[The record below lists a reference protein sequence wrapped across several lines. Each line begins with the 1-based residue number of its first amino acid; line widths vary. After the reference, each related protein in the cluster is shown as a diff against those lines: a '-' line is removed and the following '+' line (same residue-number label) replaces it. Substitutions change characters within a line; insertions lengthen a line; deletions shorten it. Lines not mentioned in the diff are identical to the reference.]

1 MSGTIVR
8 TIFAATLTLVA
19 ASSALAKTPEKIW
32 EAIGFA
38 NPESVLWDEAR
49 NTLYVSNVNG
59 AATEKDGNGYISKLS
74 PDGKVT
80 AEKWVTGLD
89 APKGMAVVKGRLYVS
104 DIDRLVV
111 VDIASGKITKT
122 YAAKGAQFLNDVAA
136 DTGGDVYVSDMLG
149 NAIWRL
155 KSGAFDL
162 WLADAQLE
170 SPNGLK
176 VDGGRLM
183 VAAWGPMTGEGFATS
198 APGRLKAVS
207 IADKIIR
214 DISPPFGNLDG
225 LEPDGKGGWLVS
237 DWMNGALYKT
247 DPKGRPTRL
256 LSLDKGSADIGHMP
270 TANVVVIPMMMHGK
284 VTAYR
289 LP

>member
-1 MSGTIVR
+1 MKKRIA
-8 TIFAATLTLVA
+8 ILFAALALSA
-19 ASSALAKTPEKIW
+19 APAFAKGPEKLW

-59 AATEKDGNGYISKLS
+59 AANEKAGNGYISKLS

-80 AEKWVTGLD
+80 ADKWVTGLD

-104 DIDRLVV
+104 DIDRLAV

-122 YAAKGAQFLNDVAA
+122 YAAKDAKFLNDVAA
-136 DTGGDVYVSDMLG
+136 DAEGTIYVSDMLD

-155 KSGAFDL
+155 KSGNFEK
-162 WLADAQLE
+162 WLADSQLE

-176 VDGGRLM
+176 VDNGRLM
-183 VAAWGPMTGEGFATS
+183 VAAFGPMNGDGFATS

-214 DISPPFGNLDG
+214 DASEPFGNLDG
-225 LEPDGKGGWLVS
+225 LEPDGQGGWLVS
-237 DWMNGALYKT
+237 DWVNGVLFRVSA
-247 DPKGRPTRL
+247 KGRPTRL
-256 LSLDKGSADIGHMP
+256 LSLDKGSADIGFMQGAK
-270 TANVVVIPMMMHGK
+270 TVLVPMMLHGK
-284 VTAYR
+284 VVAWR